1 MSRGSAPRKVQPVPH
16 LPDMQTRGA
25 TRMDLSDLPTT
36 PGRPPTQSAF
46 APDLGAAD
54 SFRELVGQLG
64 REITAPMTS
73 ALERVNNFATT
84 GRIDRAG
91 LRALREEIEC
101 ARRLA
106 LGAQQISR
114 FASGRV
120 RQSAERLNLT
130 QSLRDALAQRSRETA
145 SRGIDLRQELKP
157 AEIIIDTSM
166 WSVLLQA
173 LLDWSF
179 EHARSHIDFRI
190 DVKSWPVHA
199 RLACRFAFIPPDE
212 LPAQQIPAAQRLETV
227 PWQLLRRLAQT
238 LGLQVQ
244 REDSA
249 GSTHLILEFP
259 NTVKEGVVT
268 LSALEFEDAGPAGP
282 NSQPMVG
289 RHVLVIAARRE
300 TRNGVRDT
308 LRSMGLMV
316 DYVATIDEARQFCEA
331 GLPHAIIF
339 ESALA
344 GENFRKLRTEWSRE
358 VPTLAFIEIAE
369 QGRELEVSDIGGQRT
384 SRIGRDV
391 IASALPSAL
400 TFELSQG
407 G

>member
-1 MSRGSAPRKVQPVPH
+1 
-16 LPDMQTRGA
+16 
-25 TRMDLSDLPTT
+25 MDLSDLPTPT
-36 PGRPPTQSAF
+36 SRLPTQSAF
-46 APDLGAAD
+46 ASDLGAAG

-64 REITAPMTS
+64 REIMAPMTC

-84 GRIDRAG
+84 GRMDRVG

-106 LGAQQISR
+106 LGAQQLSR

-120 RQSAERLNLT
+120 RQTAERLNLT

-145 SRGIDLRQELKP
+145 SRGIDLRQDLQP
-157 AEIIIDTSM
+157 AEILIDGSM
-166 WSVLLQA
+166 WSALLQA

-179 EHARSHIDFRI
+179 EHARSHIEFRI

-212 LPAQQIPAAQRLETV
+212 SSSQQGSTAQRLETM
-227 PWQLLRRLAQT
+227 PWQLLRRLSQT

-244 REDSA
+244 RDDQ
-249 GSTHLILEFP
+249 GGNTHLTLEFP
-259 NTVKEGVVT
+259 NTVKAGVVT
-268 LSALEFEDAGPAGP
+268 LPALEFDDAGPAGP

-316 DYVATIDEARQFCEA
+316 DYVGTVDEARQFCEA

-339 ESALA
+339 EAALA
-344 GENFRKLRTEWSRE
+344 GENFRKLRMDWSRE

-400 TFELSQG
+400 SFELSQG